1 MEKIEKKWILVMQI
15 MVMVYSFVGVLAK
28 ISSEF
33 LHDKGFFSFQF
44 IGTVF
49 AMFCILGFY
58 AIIWQVVLKHMQLSI
73 AYANKGF
80 CLFWTLLWSVLFFA
94 EKVTWTNIIGIVIIV
109 SGIMVVTSSN
119 E

>member
-1 MEKIEKKWILVMQI
+1 MKKVQKKWILVMQM

-28 ISSEF
+28 IASKYM
-33 LHDKGFFSFQF
+33 HKTGIFSYQF
-44 IGTVF
+44 IGIVF
-49 AMFCILGFY
+49 AMFFILGIY
-58 AIIWQVVLKHMQLSI
+58 AIFWQLVLKHMQLSI

-94 EKVTWTNIIGIVIIV
+94 EKVTWSNVLGIVIIIG
-109 SGIMVVTSSN
+109 GIMVVTSSD